1 MKNKIILIIV
11 ILALLAL
18 AGYWYSQK
26 PQESSKESS
35 TALDKKRQDCIDK
48 YGTQEDPLGLS
59 DDADPRLAE
68 CLKQVDPNNPLGI

>member
-1 MKNKIILIIV
+1 MKNKIILVIV

-26 PQESSKESS
+26 PQESSKEPL
-35 TALDKKRQDCIDK
+35 TALDKQRQDCIDK
-48 YGTQEDPLGLS
+48 YGTKDGPLGLS

-68 CLKQVDPNNPLGI
+68 CFKQVDSNNPLGI